1 MIAAALKH
9 MFLAGMSQEAIV
21 AAVEDMEASRRE
33 AEIIAFPTEA
43 DISPAAV
50 RMRRYRERNRSV
62 TSVTEASPSV
72 TEGVTGSPHTP
83 LDNIKKIKQTTPTN
97 PKALR
102 KPTGE
107 PRFDEFWSVYPRK
120 IARGAA
126 LKTWRAAVSRGVDP
140 EQIIAGAKL
149 YAKIMRG
156 TEPVYIKYP
165 QGWLSGERW
174 GDEPDK
180 PAATVLAGPWK
191 PFKPEAAMNG
201 HAITDDERQA
211 NLAKLARIGL
221 KVDRPC
227 DTESPYG

>member
-1 MIAAALKH
+1 MRISVAVKH
-9 MFLAGMSQEAIV
+9 LLACGASDEAVVSAIEEME
-21 AAVEDMEASRRE
+21 EDTHEVVQFSTGAQRTRRW
-33 AEIIAFPTEA
+33 
-43 DISPAAV
+43 
-50 RMRRYRERNRSV
+50 RERHRDVTASQSV
-62 TSVTEASPSV
+62 TDVTRSP
-72 TEGVTGSPHTP
+72 TPP
-83 LDNIKKIKQTTPTN
+83 LDNTKKIKQTTPTN

-107 PRFDEFWSVYPRK
+107 PKFDEFWSVYPRK

-126 LKTWRAAVSRGVDP
+126 LKAWRAAVSRGVDP

-180 PAATVLAGPWK
+180 PVATVLAGPWK
-191 PFKPEAAMNG
+191 PFKPAAAMNG

-211 NLAKLARIGL
+211 NLAKLSRIGL

-227 DTESPYG
+227 DTEIPNG